1 MLSRDVEP
9 IGIGGLLLR
18 RAVLGTLLAA
28 GRALTAKEIAE
39 ALRQSGATTRPTL
52 TKGPSRVIADLL
64 AHQVRAGKVLKTGPG
79 TFAVAP
85 DRMSRSTR
93 QRCLRWRRDLEL
105 LRADLAAAPPRTV
118 GVGSPLSDAP
128 LGSCMASER
137 GDPIPTTASVSARR
151 AAYPSTMPVPTSLTI
166 GPAAAD
172 DVDLLVTFEGA
183 LFAEDAGRYDTFI
196 DLSWAEREGRADF
209 ERLLANEDCLVL
221 VARDGPQAIG
231 HLVDYTSAASP
242 TRLPVTSAILR
253 SMYVVPGHRRQG
265 AAELLVRA
273 FIQWAREKGCVEA
286 HVDSYALNEAA
297 QRLYERHGFVVRST
311 ARSLSLASPQAC
323 GGSA

>member
-1 MLSRDVEP
+1 MEP
-9 IGIGGLLLR
+9 VPISGLLLR
-18 RAVLGTLLAA
+18 RAVLGVLLAA
-28 GRALTAKEIAE
+28 GGPLTAAE
-39 ALRQSGATTRPTL
+39 VAEVLHRSGATTRPTL

-64 AHQVRAGKVLKTGPG
+64 AYQARLGRVAKVGPAS
-79 TFAVAP
+79 FAIVASSL
-85 DRMSRSTR
+85 SRSTR
-93 QRCLRWRRDLEL
+93 QRCLRWRLQVAEATEL
-105 LRADLAAAPPRTV
+105 VRVWREQHLLHA
-118 GVGSPLSDAP
+118 SPLSDAAEDAT
-128 LGSCMASER
+128 GASER

>member
-28 GRALTAKEIAE
+28 GRALTAKEIVE

-64 AHQVRAGKVLKTGPG
+64 AHQVRAGKVIKTGPG

-105 LRADLAAAPPRTV
+105 LRADLATAPPRTV
-118 GVGSPLSDAP
+118 GIGSPLSDAP
-128 LGSCMASER
+128 LGSCAASER
-137 GDPIPTTASVSARR
+137 GDPSRTTPSVAARR
-151 AAYPSTMPVPTSLTI
+151 AAYPSTVPTSLTI
-166 GPAAAD
+166 EAATVD
-172 DVDLLVTFEGA
+172 DVEVLVSLEGA
-183 LFAEDAGRYDTFI
+183 LFDEDAGRFDTYV
-196 DLSWAEREGRADF
+196 DLSWSQREGRADF
-209 ERLLANEDCLVL
+209 EGLLASSDCLVL
-221 VARDGPQAIG
+221 IARDGPQAIG
-231 HLVDYTSAASP
+231 HLVGYARTTSP
-242 TRLPVTSAILR
+242 TRQPVTIANLR

-265 AAELLVRA
+265 AADLLVRA
-273 FIQWAREKGCVEA
+273 FVAWATGKGCVEA
-286 HVDSYALNEAA
+286 HVDSYALNEPA
-297 QRLYERHGFVVRST
+297 QRLYERHGFLVRST
-311 ARSLSLASPQAC
+311 ARALALPPAQT